1 MLARVLQVGV
11 RIDTRSS
18 KVVDAPCIEAPPGT
32 LILVFGA
39 GEEVREVLREPVC
52 TLGRSEI
59 KGPAAEGGGLD
70 GFVEDPKGS
79 RRASGCSQSAN
90 VFERAGSGY
99 VRLLPAM

>member
-1 MLARVLQVGV
+1 M

-18 KVVDAPCIEAPPGT
+18 RVVDAPCMEAPPGT

-70 GFVEDPKGS
+70 GFIEDPLGS
-79 RRASGCSQSAN
+79 CCASGCSESAN
-90 VFERAGSGY
+90 VLERAGSGWN
-99 VRLLPAM
+99 LLLLAM

>member
-1 MLARVLQVGV
+1 M
-11 RIDTRSS
+11 
-18 KVVDAPCIEAPPGT
+18 EAPPGT

-70 GFVEDPKGS
+70 GFAEDPMCS
-79 RRASGCSQSAN
+79 CRASGCSGNAN
-90 VFERAGSGY
+90 DLARAGSGWD
-99 VRLLPAM
+99 LLLLAM